1 MKSNEAAHWFCLKI
15 DAIRAEAGHDAKK
28 LEALCQDPSLER
40 EAREKFPDDPF
51 LFAQLKNA
59 IELELPLA
67 RRGIFLVDGPPTDE
81 QVAEL
86 RRHTREALRFLK
98 KSR

>member
-1 MKSNEAAHWFCLKI
+1 MKSNEAAHWFCSKI

-28 LEALCQDPSLER
+28 LEALSQDPTLER
-40 EAREKFPDDPF
+40 EALEKFPDDPF

-81 QVAEL
+81 QVTEL
-86 RRHTREALRFLK
+86 QRHTREALRFLK
-98 KSR
+98 KSK

>member
-1 MKSNEAAHWFCLKI
+1 MKTQASARWFFAKI

-28 LEALCQDPSLER
+28 LEALSQDPSLER
-40 EAREKFPDDPF
+40 EALERFPDDPD
-51 LFAQLKNA
+51 LLAQLRTA

-67 RRGIFLVDGPPTDE
+67 KRGIFLVDGPPSDE

-86 RRHTREALRFLK
+86 QRNNWQELK
-98 KSR
+98 GKK

>member
-1 MKSNEAAHWFCLKI
+1 MKTRASSRWFFAKI

-28 LEALCQDPSLER
+28 LEALSQDPTVKR
-40 EAREKFPDDPF
+40 EARDLFPEDPD
-51 LFAQLKNA
+51 LFAQLKTA

-86 RRHTREALRFLK
+86 KRINREALRFLK
-98 KSR
+98 KS